1 MSSNRRKG
9 NTSTQFLGFVE
20 CAVCH
25 ECGKKVKW
33 RVRSTYLCADGRHR
47 VQYLR
52 CPTPGCVGRATRM
65 IDVPDGA

>member
-1 MSSNRRKG
+1 MSSNRSK
-9 NTSTQFLGFVE
+9 SVKIQFLGFVE

-33 RVRSTYLCADGRHR
+33 RVRSTYLCADGMHR

-52 CPTPGCVGRATRM
+52 CPTPGCNGRATRM
-65 IDVPDGA
+65 IDVPNGA